1 MGIKERKAR
10 QKAELRKKILK
21 AARSLARKS
30 GWEAVT
36 TRKLAEK
43 VEYSTTVIYEHF
55 GNKDQLLLLLREEG
69 FEKIQQAVEKSLD
82 PSLPPKKQLIA
93 AGLASWNFAQEKPE
107 YYQVMFNLGGIYC
120 ESEKESEGLQKAAS
134 VVYRILHQA
143 GIANSESTF
152 MNWWA
157 LVYGFIALDMNGQM
171 PFNSEKMECLLKESL
186 ERLMTRL

>member
-21 AARSLARKS
+21 SARNLARKN

-69 FEKIQQAVEKSLD
+69 FERIQQAVEKALD
-82 PSLPPKKQLIA
+82 PSLPPKKQLIE
-93 AGLASWNFAQEKPE
+93 AGLASWKFAQEKPE

-120 ESEKESEGLQKAAS
+120 ESQKESEGLQKAAA

-143 GIANSESTF
+143 GVADSESTF

-157 LVYGFIALDMNGQM
+157 LVHGFIALDMNGQM
-171 PFNSEKMECLLKESL
+171 PFKSEKMEYLLKDSL

>member
-21 AARSLARKS
+21 SARSLARKH
-30 GWEAVT
+30 GWESVT

-69 FEKIQQAVEKSLD
+69 FEKIQQAIEKALD
-82 PSLPPKKQLIA
+82 PSLPPKQQLVA

-120 ESEKESEGLQKAAS
+120 AQEESSEGLQNAAS
-134 VVYRILHQA
+134 VVYRILNQA
-143 GIANSESTF
+143 GVADAESTF

-157 LVYGFIALDMNGQM
+157 LVHGFIALEMNGQM
-171 PFNSEKMECLLKESL
+171 AFHSEKMEGLLKESL
-186 ERLMTRL
+186 DRLMTRL

>member
-1 MGIKERKAR
+1 MGIQERKAK
-10 QKAELRKKILK
+10 QKAELRRKILK
-21 AARSLARKS
+21 SARHLARKD

-69 FEKIQQAVEKSLD
+69 FESMQQAVEKALD

-93 AGLASWNFAQEKPE
+93 AGLASWKFAKEMPE

-120 ESEKESEGLQKAAS
+120 RADGQSEAMQKAAS
-134 VVYRILHQA
+134 VGYRILAQLGVA
-143 GIANSESTF
+143 DSESVF
-152 MNWWA
+152 MHWWA
-157 LVYGFIALDMNGQM
+157 LVHGFIALDMNGQM
-171 PFNSEKMECLLKESL
+171 PFDSDKMEQLLKDSL
-186 ERLMTRL
+186 ERLMSRL